1 MESHQKIKG
10 YACAIAA
17 IGIWSGF
24 ILASRQGGIS
34 ALTAYDVIAIRYSTC
49 ALILLPVWC
58 IYRITIRTT
67 SSTET
72 NTNANTKNRIKL
84 LQPKLIIS
92 SLVGALLY
100 SLCAFTGFETTPAT
114 HSALLLPGSIPIIV
128 TLLSIPLLRSHQS
141 NYRWFGLSLITI
153 GICTLLGG
161 ELINKPSQSL
171 NTGHLWIIASAF
183 CWSLYSVLIQKWHI
197 SPAAAIFSLC
207 ITTFCLYMPF
217 YLFFLP
223 KGITLPIHDE
233 ILPDVLLQS
242 VYQGIMASIVQMFL
256 YVRAVQFIGAQS
268 MGVLMAAVPI
278 LSSIGAASL
287 FSEPLTNTFLSAL
300 VCVCLGIV
308 LTAINRPSFL
318 FSRTTQ
324 PQNHPTGSSSCP
336 S

>member
-58 IYRITIRTT
+58 IYRITCRTK
-67 SSTET
+67 SSS
-72 NTNANTKNRIKL
+72 ISLDKL

-128 TLLSIPLLRSHQS
+128 TLLSIPLLRSQH
-141 NYRWFGLSLITI
+141 NKHKWLGLGLITLGI
-153 GICTLLGG
+153 GTLFGA
-161 ELINKPSQSL
+161 ELLNKSSKHL
-171 NTGHLWIIASAF
+171 DTGHAWIITAAF
-183 CWSLYSVLIQKWHI
+183 CWSLYSVLIQKWEI
-197 SPAAAIFSLC
+197 TPTSAVFSLSL
-207 ITTFCLYMPF
+207 TTFFLYMPI
-217 YLFFLP
+217 YLLFLP
-223 KGITLPIHDE
+223 KEITLPIHNE

-256 YVRAVQFIGAQS
+256 YVRAVQLIGAQS

-287 FSEPLTNTFLSAL
+287 FSEPITNTFLSAL

-308 LTAINRPSFL
+308 LTAINRPLFL

-324 PQNHPTGSSSCP
+324 PQNHPTGSSTCP